1 MSEVSNWRKLSR
13 VDVSHGVEVKHGGL
27 SYLSWSVAWASLMD
41 EFPKATYEW
50 LEPINLADGTVMV
63 RCTVTVDDLTHEM
76 QLPVLDHR
84 NKPLSSP
91 NAFDYNSAQMRCL
104 VKCIAMHG
112 IGISLYLG
120 NMKTVVGESGYE
132 KAQALID
139 AGDAVAF
146 HQFINSLSEV
156 EQVDLFNSAPPGKKT
171 AYKDAHRAMLKQ
183 AEQFFTE
190 VKTAIEEA
198 IANEDSMLL
207 AETVNELTTYE
218 RQALWARLDATQQS
232 EMKRIKA

>member
-132 KAQALID
+132 KA
-139 AGDAVAF
+139 
-146 HQFINSLSEV
+146 E
-156 EQVDLFNSAPPGKKT
+156 K
-171 AYKDAHRAMLKQ
+171 LKS
-183 AEQFFTE
+183 
-190 VKTAIEEA
+190 
-198 IANEDSMLL
+198 N
-207 AETVNELTTYE
+207 
-218 RQALWARLDATQQS
+218 
-232 EMKRIKA
+232 

>member
-1 MSEVSNWRKLSR
+1 MSESNWRKLSR

-27 SYLSWSVAWASLMD
+27 SYLSWSVACASLMD
-41 EFPKATYEW
+41 HFPQATYEW
-50 LEPINLADGTVMV
+50 LEPIILPNETVMV
-63 RCTVTVDDLTHEM
+63 RVTVTVDGLTHEM

-84 NKPLSSP
+84 NKPLANPS
-91 NAFDYNSAQMRCL
+91 AFDYNSAQMRCL

-120 NMKTVVGESGYE
+120 DMKSVVTESGYE
-132 KAQALID
+132 RAQALID

-146 HQFINSLSEV
+146 HQFINSLPEV
-156 EQVDLFNSAPPGKKT
+156 EQVELFNGAPPGKKS
-171 AYKDAHRAMLKQ
+171 AYKEAHRAMLKQ

-198 IANEDSMLL
+198 IANDDSMLL

>member
-1 MSEVSNWRKLSR
+1 MSESNWRKLSR

-41 EFPKATYEW
+41 HFPTATYEW
-50 LEPINLADGTVMV
+50 LEPIILRDETVMV
-63 RCTVTVDDLTHEM
+63 RVAVTVEGLRHEM

-84 NKPLSSP
+84 NKPLANP
-91 NAFDYNSAQMRCL
+91 NAFDYNSAQVRCL
-104 VKCIAMHG
+104 CKAIAMHG

-120 NMKTVVGESGYE
+120 DMKSVVTESGYE
-132 KAQALID
+132 RAQALID

-156 EQVDLFNSAPPGKKT
+156 DQVELFNGAPPGKKT
-171 AYKDAHRAMLKQ
+171 SYKEAHRAMLKQ

>member
-1 MSEVSNWRKLSR
+1 MSESNWRKLSR
-13 VDVSHGVEVKHGGL
+13 VNVDHGVEVKHGGL
-27 SYLSWSVAWASLMD
+27 KYLSWSVAWASLM
-41 EFPKATYEW
+41 EHFPTSTYEW
-50 LEPINLADGTVMV
+50 LEPIILRDETVMV
-63 RCTVTVDDLTHEM
+63 RVAVTVEGLRHEM

-84 NKPLSSP
+84 NKPIANP
-91 NAFDYNSAQMRCL
+91 NAFDYNSAQVRCL
-104 VKCIAMHG
+104 CKAIAMHG
-112 IGISLYLG
+112 IGISLYMG
-120 NMKTVVGESGYE
+120 DMKTVVTESGYE

-146 HQFINSLSEV
+146 HQFINSLSEADQV
-156 EQVDLFNSAPPGKKT
+156 ELFNGAPPGKKT

>member
-1 MSEVSNWRKLSR
+1 MSESNWRKLSR

-41 EFPKATYEW
+41 QFPKATYQW

-120 NMKTVVGESGYE
+120 DMKAVVKESGYD
-132 KAQALID
+132 KAQSLID
-139 AGDAVAF
+139 AGDALVF
-146 HQFINSLSEV
+146 HQFIHSLPEA
-156 EQVDLFNSAPPGKKT
+156 EQVDLFNNAPPGKKT
-171 AYKDAHRAMLKQ
+171 AYKEAHRALLKQ

-190 VKTAIEEA
+190 VQTAIEEA
-198 IANEDSMLL
+198 IANDDSMLL
-207 AETVNELTTYE
+207 AETIGELTTYE
-218 RQALWARLDATQQS
+218 RQCVWARLDANQQT
-232 EMKRIKA
+232 EIKRIKA